1 MLGRLREGAKAPQA
15 SQARASS
22 PLRGA
27 PFCAGFARVK
37 PPLSGEVTSEAK
49 SEGPCPFSVVHT
61 VQFTSGI
68 FGWLYSIFYKHE
80 QNMSPPY

>member
-27 PFCAGFARVK
+27 PFYAGFARVRAS
-37 PPLSGEVTSEAK
+37 LSGEVTSEAK
-49 SEGPCPFSVVHT
+49 SEGLCPFAVVHT
-61 VQFTSGI
+61 AQFFSII
-68 FGWLYSIFYKHE
+68 FG
-80 QNMSPPY
+80 